1 MHWFGKSDI
10 GKSRVDNQDCFVM
23 RTIDSENSLYI
34 VCDGV
39 GGARGGAVASSMI
52 SNIFADSV
60 AAQMAER
67 IREKKSGRLSETTI
81 RDVLLS
87 ALHTAR
93 ETLCETARSDPALS
107 AMSTTLVVLLLM
119 KSFAYILNIGDSRA
133 YIYTSGSLS
142 RLTKDHSFVQG
153 LVDSGVL
160 SSDEVKNY
168 AYKNY
173 ITRSVGLS
181 SDSTPDLYKVSLSEL
196 NEYTFLL
203 CSDGL
208 TNMVP
213 DSEIE
218 KILSG
223 SGSAKSKTEK
233 MIQKANRN
241 GGLDNITVLLVSG
254 KN

>member
-1 MHWFGKSDI
+1 MRWFGKSDI
-10 GKSRVDNQDCFVM
+10 GKSRVDNQDCFAM
-23 RTIDSENSLYI
+23 REIDGENALFL

-39 GGARGGAVASSMI
+39 GGARGGALASSMI
-52 SNIFADSV
+52 SGIFADST
-60 AAQMAER
+60 ARLLAER
-67 IREKKSGRLSETTI
+67 IRGKKSGKLSETAI
-81 RDVLLS
+81 RDILLS
-87 ALHTAR
+87 ALRTAKDA
-93 ETLCETARSDPALS
+93 LCEKAESDPALS
-107 AMSTTLVVLLLM
+107 AMSTTLVALLLM
-119 KSFAYILNIGDSRA
+119 KSYAYILNVGDSRA
-133 YIYTSGSLS
+133 YIYTSGGLS

-160 SSDEVKNY
+160 SSDEVKDY

-196 NEYTFLL
+196 SDYTFLL

-213 DSEIE
+213 DGEIG
-218 KILSG
+218 KLLSG
-223 SGSAKSKTEK
+223 SGSEKSKTEK
-233 MIQKANRN
+233 LIQKANKS